1 MSITNHVFC
10 LKDFS
15 LAPEIFLSCSI
26 LQLTFFAVSTTYNR
40 KSNFVILNTSFY
52 YITSLILGLTL
63 LLIINENLLANNT
76 YISNNSI
83 INDYLSFTVKITI
96 GLFSFLFSIVIN
108 VAVKEEEPVRN
119 HFEYVILIMISV
131 LSLLILCSAN
141 DLITAY
147 LAVELQSIAFYI
159 MAAFKKNSTYSIE
172 SSLKYFII
180 GSLASAFFLF
190 GSAILY
196 GCLGSLNFD
205 DFRMFSSLLFQKDI
219 SFNTSDLF
227 KDISP
232 ASLTLIRLLSV
243 TVVDKADVPI
253 CPKHCYTVP
262 LNWIEKITTSV
273 MSHPF
278 NDSLQNIFLY
288 LSPFFVIERTE
299 NFSSSLMDYYLND
312 FSNYN
317 NVLPTEIIKVKLDVK
332 DTSSYEKLLAE
343 FFKEETDTIINPL
356 IYWFTLFEKSFST
369 LGTQSYTYYNQF
381 DLSVPNVYYNDKN
394 HFLKHCDFVL
404 DFNNLEKYLVKNYT
418 ELNNEPTALIFKKI
432 FFLYNQMSLS
442 SVDLSN
448 NTFEINT
455 NFISLGFFFICV
467 SIFIKLAVAPFHYWS
482 LDVYEGSPN
491 KTTTFFA
498 VIPKIALFVLL
509 TRICYNSFYYIFID
523 HYQIYFILLSIVSIF
538 IGSIG
543 GLEQRKIKTLFAYSS
558 LSHTGYILLSFS
570 TGSVEGIQLMFYYL
584 VLYMLSSICFW
595 SVYLFLIKKNFY
607 YSNKNNKEL
616 GDFVLL
622 KESNPMLA
630 LILSVTLFSIAGIPP
645 IVGFLAKIG
654 IFLVVVKSSAYLVAI
669 IGILLSVVST
679 FYYIRFIKI
688 LYFDNSMVGKL
699 YIPISTKKSLVIAL
713 LSILL
718 LVLCIN
724 PVILYLTFYKV
735 ILLLNY

>member
-1 MSITNHVFC
+1 MNITNHAFC

-40 KSNFVILNTSFY
+40 KSNFLILNTSFY

-63 LLIINENLLANNT
+63 LLIINENLLITNN
-76 YISNNSI
+76 YVSNNSI
-83 INDYLSFTVKITI
+83 INDYLSFTIKITI
-96 GLFSFLFSIVIN
+96 ALFSFLFSIIIN
-108 VAVKEEEPVRN
+108 VLVKDEEPLRN
-119 HFEYVILIMISV
+119 HFEYTVLIMISV
-131 LSLLILCSAN
+131 LGLLILCSAN

-205 DFRMFSSLLFQKDI
+205 DFRMFSSILFQKNI
-219 SFNTSDLF
+219 LLNTSYLF
-227 KDISP
+227 EEISP
-232 ASLTLIRLLSV
+232 ASLTIIRFLSV
-243 TVVDKADVPI
+243 TITAKTDVPF
-253 CPKHCYTVP
+253 CPKHCYLVP
-262 LNWIEKITTSV
+262 LNWMEKIVTSV
-273 MSHPF
+273 MYHPF
-278 NDSLQNIFLY
+278 NDSYNNIILY
-288 LSPFFVIERTE
+288 LNPFFLIEKKE
-299 NFSSSLMDYYLND
+299 KFSASFIDYYYNNFSDC
-312 FSNYN
+312 N
-317 NVLPTEIIKVKLDVK
+317 NILPVEIIKANLDGKEV
-332 DTSSYEKLLAE
+332 SSYEKLLVE
-343 FFKEETDTIINPL
+343 FFKEEADNVVNPL
-356 IYWFTLFEKSFST
+356 IYWFAIFEKSYNST
-369 LGTQSYTYYNQF
+369 ALQYHLYFNQF
-381 DLSVPNVYYNDKN
+381 DLDTPNIFYNDRN
-394 HFLKHCDFVL
+394 HFLKYCDFSL
-404 DFNNLEKYLVKNYT
+404 EFINLEKYLLKNYIG
-418 ELNNEPTALIFKKI
+418 LKAEPTDLICKNLC
-432 FFLYNQMSLS
+432 FLYNQMSLS
-442 SVDLSN
+442 NINLFHS
-448 NTFEINT
+448 FEINT
-455 NFISLGFFFICV
+455 DFISLGFLFICI

-509 TRICYNSFYYIFID
+509 TRICYNSFYYIFIN
-523 HYQIYFILLSIVSIF
+523 HYQIYFILLSILSIF

-570 TGSVEGIQLMFYYL
+570 MGNVEGIQLMFYYL
-584 VLYMLSSICFW
+584 ILYMLSSICFW
-595 SVYLFLIKKNFY
+595 SVYLFLIKKHIH

-630 LILSVTLFSIAGIPP
+630 LILSITLFSIAGIPP

-654 IFLVVVKSSAYLVAI
+654 IFLVVIKSSAYLVAV
-669 IGILLSVVST
+669 IGITLSVIST

-688 LYFDNSMVGKL
+688 LYFDNSTVGKL
-699 YIPISTKKSLVIAL
+699 YIPISTKKSLIIAL
-713 LSILL
+713 LAVLL
-718 LVLCIN
+718 LSLCVT
-724 PVILYLTFYKV
+724 PSILYLTFYKV